1 MSKIKGKPRKAH
13 RLGQR
18 RTHAPANFKGSI
30 FLGSSFLKV
39 KAVTTEH
46 CATVVNAQ
54 SRHLQWRQKPGSGIN
69 YLPVLCSFKPS
80 GQAQPSPQVR
90 RDTLGSPKEPQ
101 QPPPPPTYLARYAPV
116 SRVLWAPHDPCHS
129 PAAGATWTRRQPRK
143 VGASAARRRGSAGIA
158 MSKGWWRVVVRLRWR
173 RGGCA
178 AEAIGGSG

>member
-1 MSKIKGKPRKAH
+1 MAAKAGVGHQLPPRPVFIQT
-13 RLGQR
+13 L
-18 RTHAPANFKGSI
+18 RTSAAESTGAAGHVRVPQG
-30 FLGSSFLKV
+30 
-39 KAVTTEH
+39 TT
-46 CATVVNAQ
+46 AT
-54 SRHLQWRQKPGSGIN
+54 
-69 YLPVLCSFKPS
+69 
-80 GQAQPSPQVR
+80 
-90 RDTLGSPKEPQ
+90 
-101 QPPPPPTYLARYAPV
+101 PPPTYLARYAPV